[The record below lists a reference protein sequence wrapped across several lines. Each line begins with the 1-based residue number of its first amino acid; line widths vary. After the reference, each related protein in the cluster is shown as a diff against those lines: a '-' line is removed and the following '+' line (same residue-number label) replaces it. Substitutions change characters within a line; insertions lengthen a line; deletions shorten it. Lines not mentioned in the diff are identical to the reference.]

1 MSPSSL
7 NKLIGVGILIF
18 VLVLI
23 ASSTTYIIDPGNRG
37 IKVTLGKT
45 SGQFLPEGFGF
56 KAPFVTDIVP
66 INIRQR
72 TRSVRADCFSSDL
85 QQVIMELRVIYRVPE
100 GSVVQIYR
108 EFSGDPFDSLIAP
121 RVQEAIKEVSALLT
135 AELLVKKREEIKQ
148 KTMAAAKLKI
158 GSLLIVEDVVIRDIV
173 LSAELE
179 RAIEAKMVAE
189 QQASQARFTQIQTK
203 TEAETAVISA
213 RGEAEAIRVRGDALR
228 LSPSYLRWKIVD
240 RWSGRSPMVVPESA
254 NRNGAELLLPLG
266 PVDSIVSP

>member
-1 MSPSSL
+1 M
-7 NKLIGVGILIF
+7 
-18 VLVLI
+18 
-23 ASSTTYIIDPGNRG
+23 
-37 IKVTLGKT
+37 
-45 SGQFLPEGFGF
+45 
-56 KAPFVTDIVP
+56 
-66 INIRQR
+66 
-72 TRSVRADCFSSDL
+72 
-85 QQVIMELRVIYRVPE
+85 
-100 GSVVQIYR
+100 QIYR

-228 LSPSYLRWKIVD
+228 ISPSYLRWKIVD
-240 RWSGRSPMVVPESA
+240 RWLGRSPMVVPESA

>member
-1 MSPSSL
+1 M
-7 NKLIGVGILIF
+7 
-18 VLVLI
+18 
-23 ASSTTYIIDPGNRG
+23 
-37 IKVTLGKT
+37 
-45 SGQFLPEGFGF
+45 
-56 KAPFVTDIVP
+56 
-66 INIRQR
+66 
-72 TRSVRADCFSSDL
+72 
-85 QQVIMELRVIYRVPE
+85 
-100 GSVVQIYR
+100 
-108 EFSGDPFDSLIAP
+108 
-121 RVQEAIKEVSALLT
+121 
-135 AELLVKKREEIKQ
+135 
-148 KTMAAAKLKI
+148 
-158 GSLLIVEDVVIRDIV
+158 EDVVIRDIV